1 MEAAKSK
8 IQWTETEL
16 LNALAIRYSPPEWA
30 FLPHVRRG
38 TGFSTNIRTAD
49 GIAMNLFPSRGMEL
63 MGFEVKCS
71 RSDWLNELK
80 KPHKA
85 EEIAQFCDRWW
96 LVIADENFV
105 KPGELPSTW
114 GLITPHGNG
123 LKCRKEAEKMQSK
136 AIDKPFLGAI
146 FRRVQESIVSD
157 DLMLARY
164 VAGKKEGQR
173 IAEENSRLELARAKN
188 DLANREKEIEIFEI
202 ASGFKIREFSWG
214 DPKKLKLAFEIAK
227 QGSETLEYTKRQLS
241 SLRDAID
248 KILEK

>member
-1 MEAAKSK
+1 MEATKSK

-71 RSDWLNELK
+71 RSDWLTELK

-85 EEIAQFCDRWW
+85 EEIAQFCDKWW
-96 LVIADENFV
+96 LVISDEDYV
-105 KPGELPSTW
+105 KLGELPSTW
-114 GLITPHGNG
+114 GLITPHGSG

-146 FRRVQESIVSD
+146 FRRVQESIASD

-164 VAGKKEGQR
+164 LAGKKEGQR
-173 IAEENSRLELARAKN
+173 LAEENSKLEISRAKS
-188 DLANREKEIEIFEI
+188 DLADREKEIEIFESV
-202 ASGFKIREFSWG
+202 SGFRISEFKWG
-214 DPKKLKLAFEIAK
+214 NPEKLKRAFEIAK
-227 QGSETLEYTKRQLS
+227 QGNETLDYTKRQLA
-241 SLRDAID
+241 SLRDAIN
-248 KILEK
+248 KILDK